1 MRTVQHG
8 VDTCHHIDIE
18 TAVLVV
24 WSRILENGLLVVVA
38 LLSAFCLFRREI
50 DIINK
55 KKTGRELKCRFTF
68 ICFVLS

>member
-1 MRTVQHG
+1 M
-8 VDTCHHIDIE
+8 
-18 TAVLVV
+18 
-24 WSRILENGLLVVVA
+24 ENGLLVVVA